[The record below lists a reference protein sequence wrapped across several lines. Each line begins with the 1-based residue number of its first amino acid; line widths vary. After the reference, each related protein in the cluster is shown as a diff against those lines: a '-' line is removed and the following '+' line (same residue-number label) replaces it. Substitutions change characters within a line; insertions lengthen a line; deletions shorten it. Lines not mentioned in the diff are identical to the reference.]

1 LKSQTLGEEIANSVT
16 HAMGAM
22 LAIAALALLV
32 TLAALQ
38 GDAWRVVSLAI
49 YGATLVILYLVSTMY
64 HAFRGPRIKRLFRT
78 LDHSAIFLLIAGTY
92 TPITLVHLRGGWG
105 WTLFGIIW
113 GLAAGGVVTKIFF
126 TGRLRVLSV
135 VLYVAMGW
143 LVLIA
148 LKPILET
155 VPRGLLAWLLAGGV
169 SYTLGLT
176 FYLAKRLPYH
186 HAVWHLF
193 VLGGSVCHFIG
204 MLLYVV
210 PAQASAP

>member
-1 LKSQTLGEEIANSVT
+1 
-16 HAMGAM
+16 MGAM